1 MKRFIAIA
9 LIGMFS
15 FLMVGTVY
23 ASIDTKVPIELK
35 KGFDNYQFVAVMD
48 GVTPAVEPQYGKMV
62 TVLSED
68 DTLSGYQ
75 SDIEPSANDPPL
87 TKRRCS

>member
-9 LIGMFS
+9 LIVMFS

-23 ASIDTKVPIELK
+23 ASFDKKASIELK
-35 KGFDNYQFVAVMD
+35 KDNGPQIVAILD
-48 GVTPAVEPQYGKMV
+48 AVTPSVAPKYGKMV

-68 DTLSGYQ
+68 VIVSGYK
-75 SDIEPSANDPPL
+75 SDITAKANSPPSIRKL
-87 TKRRCS
+87 

>member
-15 FLMVGTVY
+15 FMMVGMVY
-23 ASIDTKVPIELK
+23 SSFNEKVPIELK
-35 KGFDNYQFVAVMD
+35 KDNGPQIVAILD
-48 GVTPAVEPQYGKMV
+48 AVTPSVAPKYGKMV

-68 DTLSGYQ
+68 VFVSGYK
-75 SDIEPSANDPPL
+75 SDITAKANSPPSIRKL
-87 TKRRCS
+87 

>member
-23 ASIDTKVPIELK
+23 ASFEDKVPIELK
-35 KGFDNYQFVAVMD
+35 KDVDNYFNQVAILD
-48 GVTPAVEPQYGKMV
+48 AVTPSVNPQYGKMV

-68 DTLSGYQ
+68 VALSGYK
-75 SDIEPSANDPPL
+75 SDITAKANSPPSIRKL
-87 TKRRCS
+87 

>member
-9 LIGMFS
+9 LVGMCS

-23 ASIDTKVPIELK
+23 ASFDKKAYIELEK
-35 KGFDNYQFVAVMD
+35 DENNYFNQVAILD
-48 GVTPAVEPQYGKMV
+48 AVTPSVAPKYGKMV

-68 DTLSGYQ
+68 VIVSGYK
-75 SDIEPSANDPPL
+75 SDITAKANSPPSIRKL
-87 TKRRCS
+87 

>member
-9 LIGMFS
+9 LFGMFS

-23 ASIDTKVPIELK
+23 ASFDKNKPIELK
-35 KGFDNYQFVAVMD
+35 KGSDSPQIVAILD
-48 GVTPAVEPQYGKMV
+48 GVTPSVEPQYGKMV

-68 DTLSGYQ
+68 ETLSGHQ
-75 SDIEPSANDPPL
+75 SDITPNANGPPTIRML
-87 TKRRCS
+87 

>member
-15 FLMVGTVY
+15 FMMVGMVY
-23 ASIDTKVPIELK
+23 SSYNEKVPIELK
-35 KGFDNYQFVAVMD
+35 KDNSFNQVEVAILD
-48 GVTPAVEPQYGKMV
+48 AVTPSVAPKYGKMV

-68 DTLSGYQ
+68 VIVSGYK
-75 SDIEPSANDPPL
+75 SDITAKANSPPSIRKL
-87 TKRRCS
+87 